1 MDCRLYLDAAK
12 LEKEVAKEAKSSNAT
27 EKKSMPDCTSSTK
40 LHVPQMEGKMA
51 SADTAPRVPFA
62 REGDWYCDNCGAH
75 VFRYRVACFQCG
87 AGKAKA
93 KGGHWLFLGLG
104 WGSSY
109 ALDDVRKL
117 LRPFGMV
124 DDCFILKDKETGQ
137 SRKRGQA
144 LACFRHD
151 RDCEAAIA
159 GLHHRLTLPGASEP
173 LVVCRATSKDL
184 KTTKDIRM
192 PSANDGDTDKLP
204 QVVSRDHLHSHL
216 DGIRA
221 TERTSDPAA
230 KRARLGIGRSSRS
243 HSRSRSVNRHDNDK
257 SDIQARNKK
266 SDSPRAPRKRKS
278 PSRDKAVYAS
288 TPRRSRSRECHSNA
302 RTQRQ
307 AERSHRGLDSAQW
320 QRERS
325 RSRSRGGQHP
335 KARNECGRSPS
346 RGSLKRRSRSQS
358 RSDSSAQ
365 GKNGCNHSCDNDGE
379 NERPGVYIGV
389 MRTRIQTTYIYLHV
403 HSYKSI
409 LTCAYKNR
417 LATYSPE
424 DLEEEL
430 ACSRGC
436 ARDAAQA
443 PQRRRRCQGT
453 GC

>member
-1 MDCRLYLDAAK
+1 MDSEDDSMDCRLYLDAAK
-12 LEKEVAKEAKSSNAT
+12 LTEKEVAKEAKSSNAT
-27 EKKSMPDCTSSTK
+27 EKKSLPGCTSSTK
-40 LHVPQMEGKMA
+40 LHVPQMEEKMA
-51 SADTAPRVPFA
+51 SADPAPRVPFA
-62 REGDWYCDNCGAH
+62 REGDWYCDKCGAL
-75 VFRYRVACFQCG
+75 VFSYRVACFQCG
-87 AGKAKA
+87 AAKAKA

-109 ALDDVRKL
+109 TLDDVRKL
-117 LRPFGMV
+117 LGPFGMV

-173 LVVCRATSKDL
+173 LVVCRATPKDL
-184 KTTKDIRM
+184 KT
-192 PSANDGDTDKLP
+192 
-204 QVVSRDHLHSHL
+204 SHL
-216 DGIRA
+216 DGVRA
-221 TERTSDPAA
+221 TGRTSDPAA
-230 KRARLGIGRSSRS
+230 KRARLGLGRSSRS

-257 SDIQARNKK
+257 SDIQARDKK

-278 PSRDKAVYAS
+278 RSRDKAVYAS

-307 AERSHRGLDSAQW
+307 AERSYRGLDSAQRR
-320 QRERS
+320 RE
-325 RSRSRGGQHP
+325 RSRSRGGQHIEP

-346 RGSLKRRSRSQS
+346 RGSLKRRSRSHS
-358 RSDSSAQ
+358 RSDSSAH
-365 GKNGCNHSCDNDGE
+365 GKNGCNYSCDNDAE

-389 MRTRIQTTYIYLHV
+389 MRTLIQSTYIHYI
-403 HSYKSI
+403 YM
-409 LTCAYKNR
+409 CYKNR
-417 LATYSPE
+417 LAPHSPE